1 MNWRNST
8 ERYGS
13 LSIGLH
19 WLMLM
24 LFVAVYACV
33 ELHELFPKGSNLREA
48 LLSWHYTLGLSVF
61 VLVWLRVAA
70 NLDGATP
77 RIEPDPP
84 HWQLL
89 SAKLV
94 HLALYV
100 LMVALPLIGWL
111 VLSARGK
118 QIPFFGLQLPAL
130 IGEGKALGK
139 FFKEIHESAG
149 TFGYVLIGLH
159 AAAALYHHY
168 IVRDSTLRRMLPTRG
183 NGAACGGST

>member
-1 MNWRNST
+1 MNWRNNA

-33 ELHELFPKGSNLREA
+33 ELHESFPKGSYMREA

-61 VLVWLRVAA
+61 ALVWLRIAA
-70 NLDGATP
+70 NLSGLTP
-77 RIEPDPP
+77 RIEPEPP
-84 HWQLL
+84 DWQLL
-89 SAKLV
+89 SARLV

-118 QIPFFGLQLPAL
+118 QIPFFNLQLPAL
-130 IGEGKALGK
+130 VGESKAWGSFSRK
-139 FFKEIHESAG
+139 YMKPQAHSA
-149 TFGYVLIGLH
+149 TF
-159 AAAALYHHY
+159 
-168 IVRDSTLRRMLPTRG
+168 S
-183 NGAACGGST
+183 